1 MEEGMI
7 RTLTTSL
14 ALAGI
19 ALFGVQLA
27 QAQESRPDLQC
38 KLHFSLSG
46 WSAVVSRATGTG
58 VVACE
63 DGSSL
68 PVVISAK
75 GGGITAG
82 RSHIDN
88 GTGKF
93 TRVHRIDDVL
103 GRYVEGEAQ
112 AGVVHSG
119 TAQVL
124 TKGTVSLALAGR
136 GEGIDLGVAVGEFT
150 LKPAK

>member
-1 MEEGMI
+1 MI
-7 RTLTTSL
+7 RTFTTSL

-27 QAQESRPDLQC
+27 QAQESRPDLEC

-46 WSAVVSRATGTG
+46 WSAVYSTAKGTG
-58 VVACE
+58 VVTCK

-82 RSHIDN
+82 RSHIDD
-88 GTGKF
+88 GTGRF
-93 TRVHRIDDVL
+93 THVHRIDEVL
-103 GRYVEGEAQ
+103 GRYAEGEAH
-112 AGVVHSG
+112 AGAMHSG

-124 TKGTVSLALAGR
+124 TKGTVSLALAGK
-136 GEGIDLGVAVGEFT
+136 GEGIDLGVQVGELT